1 MIFGQMLQS
10 PKMTKFQS
18 RTKNFERAVLQHLA
32 KIRERVYPTTHVPKK
47 LPLYSTAFAR
57 LVTPEHSVK
66 SKSTNA
72 TLAHVREFQLV
83 TILSGDLFAPA
94 NKV

>member
-1 MIFGQMLQS
+1 MLKISKNDQIS
-10 PKMTKFQS
+10 EPDQ
-18 RTKNFERAVLQHLA
+18 NFEHTVLQRLA
-32 KIRERVYPTTHVPKK
+32 KTRERVYPTTHVPKK
-47 LPLYSTAFAR
+47 KRLYSTAFAP